1 MLIWLSPG
9 GFEGYFRD
17 MSEPARSLDLP
28 THAANY
34 GEAGRYGSHIAAGK
48 EYGISFLSSEEIRQ
62 QMPPLAELLALE
74 DQGDSALMRNAT
86 GGRNE

>member
-48 EYGISFLSSEEIRQ
+48 EHGISFLSSEEIRQ
-62 QMPPLAELLALE
+62 QMPPLAELLALD

>member
-28 THAANY
+28 THAA
-34 GEAGRYGSHIAAGK
+34 K
-48 EYGISFLSSEEIRQ
+48 LW
-62 QMPPLAELLALE
+62 
-74 DQGDSALMRNAT
+74 
-86 GGRNE
+86 